1 MVSKLGAG
9 GVTNEALGDIFNL
22 FEVRKLA
29 AKYGKK
35 STQTR
40 QFIETLSPPMQN
52 LASGVDRTAASLK
65 RQVSAY
71 FGIGQAEKNIV
82 ALGDAAAKSAKSQI
96 AFNESMKQGQTAAG
110 QIKSGADDAAG
121 AMGSKTGSK
130 MGSVLKSLAGVAG
143 MALASYGVDL
153 LIRGI
158 DKLIVTTDEHREQLA
173 GLKNDYSGVAA
184 ALDNVNAQAAQT
196 ESRLESIAEGGVT
209 EQEQQEYDQLI
220 EERAGQT
227 EDKAFLSASERAK
240 QEAVRAEFAATMK
253 SAVGSTV
260 TFTNPSG
267 TVDTTNIAG
276 ESAWRAAGI
285 DG

>member
-1 MVSKLGAG
+1 MVSTTILSNGQNRQGEVRTLNVASQSL
-9 GVTNEALGDIFNL
+9 VDASLALGSAVK
-22 FEVRKLA
+22 ESKR
-29 AKYGKK
+29 
-35 STQTR
+35 
-40 QFIETLSPPMQN
+40 PPEPSN
-52 LASGVDRTAASLK
+52 PA
-65 RQVSAY
+65 
-71 FGIGQAEKNIV
+71 
-82 ALGDAAAKSAKSQI
+82 DA
-96 AFNESMKQGQTAAG
+96 
-110 QIKSGADDAAG
+110 
-121 AMGSKTGSK
+121 GSKK
-130 MGSVLKSLAGVAG
+130 GSVLKSLAGVAG

-276 ESAWRAAGI
+276 ESAWRAAAGI

>member
-1 MVSKLGAG
+1 MKSNPNTKFDLSKILGG
-9 GVTNEALGDIFNL
+9 
-22 FEVRKLA
+22 
-29 AKYGKK
+29 
-35 STQTR
+35 
-40 QFIETLSPPMQN
+40 P
-52 LASGVDRTAASLK
+52 ASG
-65 RQVSAY
+65 
-71 FGIGQAEKNIV
+71 GG
-82 ALGDAAAKSAKSQI
+82 
-96 AFNESMKQGQTAAG
+96 
-110 QIKSGADDAAG
+110 GA
-121 AMGSKTGSK
+121 GSK
-130 MGSVLKSLAGVAG
+130 MGGVLKSLAGVAG

-153 LIRGI
+153 LIQGI

-276 ESAWRAAGI
+276 ESAWRAAAGI

>member
-1 MVSKLGAG
+1 M
-9 GVTNEALGDIFNL
+9 
-22 FEVRKLA
+22 
-29 AKYGKK
+29 
-35 STQTR
+35 
-40 QFIETLSPPMQN
+40 
-52 LASGVDRTAASLK
+52 
-65 RQVSAY
+65 
-71 FGIGQAEKNIV
+71 
-82 ALGDAAAKSAKSQI
+82 
-96 AFNESMKQGQTAAG
+96 
-110 QIKSGADDAAG
+110 
-121 AMGSKTGSK
+121 
-130 MGSVLKSLAGVAG
+130 LKSLAGVAG

-184 ALDNVNAQAAQT
+184 ALDNVNA
-196 ESRLESIAEGGVT
+196 
-209 EQEQQEYDQLI
+209 QQEYDQLI